1 MLKKAYEQAE
11 IPYYQI
17 QLTIGAVPSMAHP
30 GRTSSTSSMVTP
42 TTILRQIQTQS
53 VELGLSS
60 PELVEG
66 LTIYLPIA
74 IGINYFNCYGWS
86 TATCAELAEVSGRV
100 LILEGFALHFL
111 FQKLL
116 LK

>member
-1 MLKKAYEQAE
+1 
-11 IPYYQI
+11 
-17 QLTIGAVPSMAHP
+17 
-30 GRTSSTSSMVTP
+30 MVTRAAAISTAQP
-42 TTILRQIQTQS
+42 MFVQF
-53 VELGLSS
+53 GLSS

-66 LTIYLPIA
+66 LTIYQF
-74 IGINYFNCYGWS
+74 NYFNCYGWS